1 MGVADE
7 KDFHVKIII
16 LFVKIENYFYNYKGF
31 MNKEYLR
38 VVFMGTPAISA
49 YVLKAMVED
58 GYQIVG
64 LIAQPDKPVGRKGE
78 LEKVPTKVVAESFN
92 IPVFQ
97 PLKIRKEYE
106 FVKELNPDII
116 ITLAYGQIVPQG
128 LLDIPKYGCLN
139 LHGSLLPKYR
149 GAAPIQYALING
161 DKVTGMTL
169 MEMVKEMD
177 AGKMYAKKE
186 VVIDE
191 EDNATSLFDKMAV
204 AAKEL
209 ILEKLPEYIDG
220 KLPGIEQ
227 DEALVSYCPTIK
239 PEEERLSLEYSTKQ
253 MLGWIKGL
261 SDHPGAY
268 LLLDGQKFKIYKAK
282 IYSDTVTD
290 EVGKIVIA
298 DKRGL
303 VLQCRDG
310 QLALLEVQKEG
321 KKRMDYKSF
330 LNGNQNILGKKL
342 D

>member
-1 MGVADE
+1 M
-7 KDFHVKIII
+7 K
-16 LFVKIENYFYNYKGF
+16 
-31 MNKEYLR
+31 KEELR
-38 VVFMGTPAISA
+38 VIFMGTPDISA
-49 YVLKAMVED
+49 TVLKAMVED
-58 GYQIVG
+58 GYHIIGVV
-64 LIAQPDKPVGRKGE
+64 AQPDKPVGRKGE

-97 PLKIRKEYE
+97 PLKIRKDYS
-106 FVKELNPDII
+106 FVEELKPDVIV
-116 ITLAYGQIVPQG
+116 TLAYGQIVPEG
-128 LLDIPKYGCLN
+128 LLNIPKYGCLN

-186 VVIDE
+186 VVIE
-191 EDNATSLFDKMAV
+191 ENDNATSLFIKMGE

-209 ILEKLPEYIDG
+209 ILEKLPEYING
-220 KLPGIEQ
+220 KLVGIEQ
-227 DEALVSYCPTIK
+227 DESLVSFCPTIK
-239 PEEERLSLEYSTKQ
+239 PEQEKLSLTYGVKE

-268 LLLDGQKFKIYKAK
+268 LYLEGQKFKIFKAY
-282 IYSDTVTD
+282 IYNYEVTN
-290 EVGKIVIA
+290 EIGQIVNA
-298 DKRGL
+298 DKKGL
-303 VLQCRDG
+303 VIQLKDG

-330 LNGNQNILGKKL
+330 LNGNQNLLGKKL